1 MDKMIAK
8 CGCDCSKCPT
18 YKNNLQSP
26 EDRKRCS
33 WGWKKYLNIRLS
45 PEKLRLCDGCQTPD
59 DKRKVYYLNCIVRK
73 CALSSG
79 ILNCAYCSA
88 YPCDEVKYLHTT
100 FDDNIREKITA
111 KLGREIPDKDYSEF
125 IEPYE
130 GIKNLDRICVT
141 IDRNEINEPKKF
153 QLRSRIKEFP
163 SEFLRSEREGLI
175 LKSLYD
181 LLAKINGPVPDI
193 SFAKREALKRKR
205 PYMNLLLWTFGLYG
219 IFRKKDDAFLT
230 IDSKD
235 YANQKNQRIY
245 SKLKDHFQ
253 IFKDY
258 GANFSLEPLG
268 EKWLTPSGG
277 LQIKLG
283 SRKDAAWIMT
293 LSFDPNLNGRRG
305 LIALQEYSK
314 KLLNQYA
321 EKAFDYFSNADM
333 GVL

>member
-1 MDKMIAK
+1 
-8 CGCDCSKCPT
+8 
-18 YKNNLQSP
+18 
-26 EDRKRCS
+26 
-33 WGWKKYLNIRLS
+33 
-45 PEKLRLCDGCQTPD
+45 
-59 DKRKVYYLNCIVRK
+59 
-73 CALSSG
+73 
-79 ILNCAYCSA
+79 
-88 YPCDEVKYLHTT
+88 
-100 FDDNIREKITA
+100 
-111 KLGREIPDKDYSEF
+111 
-125 IEPYE
+125 
-130 GIKNLDRICVT
+130 
-141 IDRNEINEPKKF
+141 
-153 QLRSRIKEFP
+153 
-163 SEFLRSEREGLI
+163 LI